1 MRRERGNS
9 TRNYARTARLN
20 ELIRE
25 VIAEELVRLDDDR
38 LVDVAITAV
47 EVDSDLSRGVVWF
60 DTLDDGRD
68 DEILE
73 ALDDSRWRIQAA
85 IGRQTTFKRTP
96 VLSFRVDMAIRTG
109 ERIESILREN
119 PIAADS
125 TDSTDSTD

>member
-1 MRRERGNS
+1 MRRDRSS

-25 VIAEELVRLDDDR
+25 VIAEELVRLDDER

-47 EVDSDLSRGVVWF
+47 EVDSDLSRGLVWF

-68 DEILE
+68 EEILE
-73 ALDDSRWRIQAA
+73 ALEESRWRVQAA

-96 VLSFRVDMAIRTG
+96 VLTFRVDEAIRNG
-109 ERIESILREN
+109 ERIEAILREN
-119 PIAADS
+119 PLPED
-125 TDSTDSTD
+125 

>member
-20 ELIRE
+20 EVIRE

-73 ALDDSRWRIQAA
+73 ALEDSRWRVQAA

-109 ERIESILREN
+109 ERIESILRDN
-119 PIAADS
+119 PISIDS
-125 TDSTDSTD
+125 NDSND

>member
-1 MRRERGNS
+1 MRRERSNS

-25 VIAEELVRLDDDR
+25 VIAEELVKLDDDR

-47 EVDSDLSRGVVWF
+47 EVDSDLSRGIVWF

-73 ALDDSRWRIQAA
+73 ALEETRWRVQAA

-96 VLSFRVDMAIRTG
+96 VLSFKVDMAIRAG
-109 ERIESILREN
+109 ERIESILRDN
-119 PIAADS
+119 PLPPED
-125 TDSTDSTD
+125 

>member
-1 MRRERGNS
+1 MRRERSANRNS

-25 VIAEELVRLDDDR
+25 VIAEELVKLDDDR

-73 ALDDSRWRIQAA
+73 ALEETRWRVQAA

-96 VLSFRVDMAIRTG
+96 VLSFKVDMAIRAG
-109 ERIESILREN
+109 ERIESILRDN
-119 PIAADS
+119 PLPED
-125 TDSTDSTD
+125 

>member
-1 MRRERGNS
+1 MRRDRSNS

-25 VIAEELVRLDDDR
+25 VIAEELVRIDDDR

-47 EVDSDLSRGVVWF
+47 EVDSDLSRGIVWF

-68 DEILE
+68 DEILDMLE
-73 ALDDSRWRIQAA
+73 ESRWRVQAA
-85 IGRQTTFKRTP
+85 IGRQTSFKRTP
-96 VLSFRVDMAIRTG
+96 VLSFKVDMAIRTG

-119 PIAADS
+119 PLPED
-125 TDSTDSTD
+125 

>member
-1 MRRERGNS
+1 MRRDRGNS

-25 VIAEELVRLDDDR
+25 VIAEELVRIDDDR

-68 DEILE
+68 DEILD
-73 ALDDSRWRIQAA
+73 ALEESRWRVQAA

-96 VLSFRVDMAIRTG
+96 VLSFKVDMAIRTG
-109 ERIESILREN
+109 ERIESILRDN
-119 PIAADS
+119 PLPPED
-125 TDSTDSTD
+125 

>member
-1 MRRERGNS
+1 MRRDRGNS

-73 ALDDSRWRIQAA
+73 ALEESRWRIQAA

-96 VLSFRVDMAIRTG
+96 VLSFKVDMAIRTG
-109 ERIESILREN
+109 ERIESILRDN
-119 PIAADS
+119 PIAGDAND
-125 TDSTDSTD
+125 